1 MDSFARFTNR
11 SLYEETGNACLS
23 WSQSTGWRNRKYR
36 GSGIVTI
43 YDPPVINYSRRVA
56 GHLNERGR
64 RPVRGKRNRLKIV
77 LSQKP
82 RANNLD
88 ESARKGER
96 DRTIARLMTIKRS
109 RCSAF
114 VKREN
119 RPSLSGIDATYHAY
133 YELNEKEVN
142 SVAAKTVDS
151 SGYFQ
156 LET

>member
-1 MDSFARFTNR
+1 
-11 SLYEETGNACLS
+11 
-23 WSQSTGWRNRKYR
+23 
-36 GSGIVTI
+36 
-43 YDPPVINYSRRVA
+43 
-56 GHLNERGR
+56 
-64 RPVRGKRNRLKIV
+64 
-77 LSQKP
+77 
-82 RANNLD
+82 
-88 ESARKGER
+88 
-96 DRTIARLMTIKRS
+96 MTIKRS

-119 RPSLSGIDATYHAY
+119 RPSLSGIDATYRAY

>member
-1 MDSFARFTNR
+1 M
-11 SLYEETGNACLS
+11 
-23 WSQSTGWRNRKYR
+23 
-36 GSGIVTI
+36 
-43 YDPPVINYSRRVA
+43 
-56 GHLNERGR
+56 
-64 RPVRGKRNRLKIV
+64 RGKRNRLKIV
-77 LSQKP
+77 PSQKP

-88 ESARKGER
+88 ESARER
-96 DRTIARLMTIKRS
+96 ERERERTIARLMTIKRS

-114 VKREN
+114 VKTEN

>member
-1 MDSFARFTNR
+1 M
-11 SLYEETGNACLS
+11 
-23 WSQSTGWRNRKYR
+23 
-36 GSGIVTI
+36 
-43 YDPPVINYSRRVA
+43 
-56 GHLNERGR
+56 
-64 RPVRGKRNRLKIV
+64 RGKRNRLKIV
-77 LSQKP
+77 PSQKP

-88 ESARKGER
+88 ESARERER

-119 RPSLSGIDATYHAY
+119 RPSLSGIDATYRAY